1 MPFTPYHFG
10 PALVAKGLLKNRFC
24 IITFALSQ
32 VIIDL
37 ESLFYLLQ
45 NDWPVHR
52 FFHTYVG
59 ATLAI
64 IISIV
69 LAKPLLKILK
79 LIATWKAILIA
90 AVFGGYSHIIL
101 DSIMHRD
108 IQPLSPFFESN
119 GLLGIMSV
127 SALHNACVYSGVI
140 GLVFI
145 GWQYFKPKKI
155 EESL

>member
-10 PALVAKGLLKNRFC
+10 PALVAKGLLKSRFC
-24 IITFALSQ
+24 IITFAVSQ

-37 ESLFYLLQ
+37 ESLFYLIQ

-52 FFHTYVG
+52 LFHTYVG

-69 LAKPLLKILK
+69 LAKPLLRVLN
-79 LIATWKAILIA
+79 LVATWKAILIA
-90 AVFGGYSHIIL
+90 GIFGGYSHIIL

-108 IQPLSPFFESN
+108 IQPLSPFVESN
-119 GLLGIMSV
+119 ELLGIMSG
-127 SALHNACVYSGVI
+127 SALHNLCVYSRAI

-145 GWQYFKPKKI
+145 GRQCFKPKKN

>member
-69 LAKPLLKILK
+69 LAKPLLRVLK
-79 LIATWKAILIA
+79 LAATWKATLIA
-90 AVFGGYSHIIL
+90 GIFGGYSHIIL

-108 IQPLSPFFESN
+108 IQPLSPFVESN
-119 GLLGIMSV
+119 ELLEIMSI
-127 SALHNACVYSGVI
+127 SALHNFCIYSGVL
-140 GLVFI
+140 GLVII
-145 GWQYFKPKKI
+145 GWQFFKSKKI
-155 EESL
+155 EDFL

>member
-24 IITFALSQ
+24 ICTFAVSQ

-52 FFHTYVG
+52 FLHTYIG

-69 LAKPLLKILK
+69 LSKLLLRILS
-79 LIATWKAILIA
+79 LNTTWKAILIA
-90 AVFGGYSHIIL
+90 GAFGGYSHVIL

-108 IQPLSPFFESN
+108 IRPLNPFFESN
-119 GLLGIMSV
+119 GLLGIMGLSD
-127 SALHNACVYSGVI
+127 LHHLCIYSGVL
-140 GLVFI
+140 GLI
-145 GWQYFKPKKI
+145 IITWSYFKSEKI
-155 EESL
+155 

>member
-24 IITFALSQ
+24 IIIFSLSQ

-37 ESLFYLLQ
+37 ESLIYLLQ

-52 FFHTYVG
+52 FLHTYIG
-59 ATLAI
+59 ATIAI
-64 IISIV
+64 MMSIF
-69 LAKPLLKILK
+69 LAKPLLRMLK

-90 AVFGGYSHIIL
+90 GIFGGYSHIIL

-108 IQPLSPFFESN
+108 IQPFSPFLESN
-119 GLLGIMSV
+119 GLLGILSI
-127 SALHNACVYSGVI
+127 SALHNLCIYSGI
-140 GLVFI
+140 LGLSII
-145 GWQYFKPKKI
+145 GWPFLSSKKT
-155 EESL
+155 EGTL